1 MHHHAS
7 QNLQVWHICLGT
19 AMGNPPAQLYFLIHE
34 LNFVHTYPQ
43 LCHYVRYLDDIFL
56 IWNPDPNP
64 IKDESD
70 WAKFQRCINAFR
82 DLCWNFDNMRDA
94 SPSWI
99 LRSDWIPQVYCQQK
113 SMKGTQRLPILTAT
127 FEPLSGSP

>member
-70 WAKFQRCINAFR
+70 WAKFQIASMHSEIFAGISTTCV
-82 DLCWNFDNMRDA
+82 MR
-94 SPSWI
+94 
-99 LRSDWIPQVYCQQK
+99 L
-113 SMKGTQRLPILTAT
+113 LL
-127 FEPLSGSP
+127 GS